1 MRKSILLSILF
12 LSISLYGCSAN
23 NESNKQQTEYAEIN
37 QVTQDDSETEKIEN
51 VEEDTD
57 DQTAPEL
64 IAPTKEEVL
73 AMREHV
79 LEGMSAEE
87 IENLTEN
94 IKSANLSLE
103 HAYLWNNIFTILA
116 DKESLYWNCFHE
128 KGFIQIGWAYDGE
141 LDMKKIMKE
150 EGLSETEFYEKY
162 GAPVCKYNYSTAED
176 FIVLLEDIKATVQ
189 NQDLQNDIQQIIDE
203 TALAAETHEME
214 HVNNMYKI
222 LHDMDYYLLRYGP
235 EDVGK
240 YTRDNSTLLKYYGV
254 LTIYTNAS
262 ENQDDIKS
270 DGKDTNSDDIED
282 VNEAWQDAYKDIIR
296 DRESYLVD
304 PNNHRLKY
312 GFNGNFYVGVHDFDN
327 NGIPE
332 LILGDYI
339 SAAIFTYED
348 GKTEKVVD
356 LAYDQDEWGGINRLS
371 YKNNCI
377 VIESHGNGSGDAPGG
392 NGYVCFT
399 YEQGEYISGFYCD
412 YEPEEATINEKP
424 VSEEE
429 FRKQFNLTELR
440 ENSKIEYSKIN
451 EDNEITFAGYDESI
465 AIEEL
470 DLNLIEW

>member
-12 LSISLYGCSAN
+12 LSISLYGCSSDD
-23 NESNKQQTEYAEIN
+23 ESDKQRTEYVEIN

-87 IENLTEN
+87 IERLTEN

-128 KGFIQIGWAYDGE
+128 KGFIQIAWAYDGE
-141 LDMKKIMKE
+141 LDIKKIMKE

-262 ENQDDIKS
+262 ENQEDINS

-282 VNEAWQDAYKDIIR
+282 VNEAWQDAYRDIIR

-304 PNNHRLKY
+304 PYDLRSY
-312 GFNGNFYVGVHDFDN
+312 FDPYIYIGVHDFDH
-327 NGIPE
+327 NGNLE
-332 LILGDYI
+332 LIIGDGK
-339 SAAIFTYED
+339 SVAIFTYEK
-348 GKTEKVVD
+348 GKAEKVAD
-356 LAYDQDEWGGINRLS
+356 LYEPVEWGVINRLS

-412 YEPEEATINEKP
+412 YDPKEATINEKP

-429 FRKQFNLTELR
+429 FRQQFNLTELR

-451 EDNEITFAGYDESI
+451 EDNEIILAGYDESI

-470 DLNLIEW
+470 DLSLIEW